1 MRQYGALVD
10 DLSENR
16 DKTLQ
21 QMKLFVEV
29 QVNGKQKEITNNIN
43 LLETAIQ
50 DSHDVRHPAPPTY
63 SQEFSLIT
71 HEIPFFNFP
80 RQIRIHGTLM
90 CLLMLFV

>member
-1 MRQYGALVD
+1 MRQYAALVD

-29 QVNGKQKEITNNIN
+29 QVNGKQKELTNNIN

-50 DSHDVRHPAPPTY
+50 DSHDVRHPTPPNLQ
-63 SQEFSLIT
+63 S
-71 HEIPFFNFP
+71 
-80 RQIRIHGTLM
+80 RI
-90 CLLMLFV
+90 

>member
-1 MRQYGALVD
+1 MRQYAALVD

-43 LLETAIQ
+43 LLETVIQ
-50 DSHDVRHPAPPTY
+50 DSHDVRHPTPPTY
-63 SQEFSLIT
+63 SQEFSLTT
-71 HEIPFFNFP
+71 HEIPFIFRGRLGFMTP
-80 RQIRIHGTLM
+80 K
-90 CLLMLFV
+90 CAS